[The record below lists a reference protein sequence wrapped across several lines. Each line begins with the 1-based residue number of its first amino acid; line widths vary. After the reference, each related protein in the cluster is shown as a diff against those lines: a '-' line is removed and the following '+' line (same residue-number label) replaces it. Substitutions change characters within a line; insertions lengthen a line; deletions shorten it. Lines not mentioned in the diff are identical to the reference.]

1 MALPSAGGKEAVV
14 IEPGNPNMW
23 MSETVSQRS
32 GNTLVASGEM
42 IAENGTALALD
53 RSAIRITVIGK
64 NHAVEVTGC
73 TSG

>member
-1 MALPSAGGKEAVV
+1 
-14 IEPGNPNMW
+14 
-23 MSETVSQRS
+23 MSEMDSQRS

-64 NHAVEVTGC
+64 NHAVEITGC